1 MDARPKTRQVD
12 RERKTPSTQVPRG
25 AKQIVIPMTQQQYD
39 DIWHDADRVRSFIE
53 QCARSAPELFPAGF
67 DQGYCLHGFGRE
79 SLKLSGLKLR
89 KIVLANGAS
98 YWLRPSFIFSY
109 MTGTVDQLAYP
120 LLLAVHGV
128 PPWLLTIGFG
138 HSDMYWYRVIE
149 RLGRNSLVGTTVHDS
164 AQLPEHLVADE
175 HHADWAGQKGY
186 IPTTVGGGCILGV
199 ALMAAADDVHL
210 QEAYGVFAAEARD
223 VDPEYAPETVN
234 TDGWASTRNAFQTL
248 FPLITVVLCFLHGFL
263 KIRDRCRKARELH
276 RRVWDVYRAATAEEF
291 RRLMNEFQQWCATQ
305 TWTASVH
312 EMLTKLWNKTEFYV
326 VAYSHQG
333 CHRTSNAVDRP
344 MNRLCRLM
352 YANRGL
358 HGHQG
363 SSELRLRGWALLLN
377 FRPYAPR
384 SNQPRTHDSPAHRL
398 NGKRYHEHWLHN
410 LMASTSLMGFRNRQP
425 AIR

>member
-1 MDARPKTRQVD
+1 MR
-12 RERKTPSTQVPRG
+12 
-25 AKQIVIPMTQQQYD
+25 
-39 DIWHDADRVRSFIE
+39 
-53 QCARSAPELFPAGF
+53 RSAPELFPAGF

-120 LLLAVHGV
+120 LLLAAHGV

-199 ALMAAADDVHL
+199 ALTASADDVHL

-223 VDPEYAPETVN
+223 VDPEYAPQTVN

-305 TWTASVH
+305 TWTAAVH

-384 SNQPRTHDSPAHRL
+384 SN
-398 NGKRYHEHWLHN
+398 
-410 LMASTSLMGFRNRQP
+410 
-425 AIR
+425 